1 MIDLKERFIP
11 RKGKVY
17 SLSREE
23 KEEVREFI
31 QEQTRK
37 RYIQL
42 SKSPQT
48 TLVFFVKK
56 KKIERRE

>member
-1 MIDLKERFIP
+1 VIDLKERFIP

-56 KKIERRE
+56 KIERRE